1 MNKNKLKSDMNIIN
15 IYKRPSGKTGWKI
28 NNNNYTFSNK
38 KLLEVLKNNILL
50 KNDCLIK
57 FSNIGECGAMGLNP
71 DSIHIIQNKLFNLNE
86 ACEFIQARI
95 DNKKVELEIKLKFF

>member
-1 MNKNKLKSDMNIIN
+1 MNIIN
-15 IYKRPSGKTGWKI
+15 IYKRSSGKTGWKI

-38 KLLEVLKNNILL
+38 KLLEVLKNNVLL
-50 KNDCLIK
+50 KNDCLIQ
-57 FSNIGECGAMGLNP
+57 FSNIGECGAMSLNP
-71 DSIHIIQNKLFNLNE
+71 DSIHIIHNKLFNLNE